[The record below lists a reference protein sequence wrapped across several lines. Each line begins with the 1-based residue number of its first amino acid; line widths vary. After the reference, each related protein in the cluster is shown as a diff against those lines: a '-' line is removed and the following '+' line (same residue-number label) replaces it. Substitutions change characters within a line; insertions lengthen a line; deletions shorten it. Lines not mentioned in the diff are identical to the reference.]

1 VPKRRIQ
8 PLGKLTAGLLEDNPS
23 GLVAVKNP
31 VSIISED
38 RTTRVARSSYKII
51 EHHGDVSIYYCQH
64 CQNSFKVPDDD
75 DMYKFC
81 PYCAFVISDIDAVDD
96 LI

>member
-1 VPKRRIQ
+1 MPKRRIQ
-8 PLGKLTAGLLEDNPS
+8 PLGTLTAGLLEDNPT
-23 GLVAVKNP
+23 GLVATKSP

-38 RTTRVARSSYKII
+38 RVTRVARSGYKIL
-51 EHHGDVSIYYCQH
+51 EFKGGMSAYYCKH

-75 DMYKFC
+75 DMYRYC
-81 PYCAFVISDIDAVDD
+81 PYCAFVISGIDQIDE